1 MDNQLKAF
9 TLLSPTDNNDRDD
22 GDDDGDFGVPDGTLK
37 SATAVAFCDF
47 VSAVQMGR
55 RMDSESQG
63 MGWDG
68 IVWCG
73 ATNNGSGGGY
83 VRNT

>member
-9 TLLSPTDNNDRDD
+9 TLLSPTDNDRH
-22 GDDDGDFGVPDGTLK
+22 DDDGDFGVPDGTLK

-63 MGWDG
+63 MGMGWDC
-68 IVWCG
+68 V
-73 ATNNGSGGGY
+73 
-83 VRNT
+83 VRCNEQWKWWWICP